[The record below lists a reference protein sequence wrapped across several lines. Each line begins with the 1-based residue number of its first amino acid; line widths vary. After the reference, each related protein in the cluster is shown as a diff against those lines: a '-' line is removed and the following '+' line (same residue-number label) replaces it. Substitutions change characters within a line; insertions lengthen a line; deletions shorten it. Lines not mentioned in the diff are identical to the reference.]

1 MTTMRKASF
10 SLQRRRLM
18 GRLVRM
24 GALMNIPLT
33 ALAHAS
39 FGPVNPPEPA
49 PALRLVGDDGRAF
62 DLQQRLRDKVT
73 AVQLMFTGCS
83 ATCPIQGALF
93 ASVASQLRG
102 AEFQLLSLSIDPLND
117 GPNALRNW
125 MKRFGAHSAWRAAAP
140 APVDVNRLLDF
151 LRGRAAGAD
160 RHTAQAFLFDRR
172 GQLVFRTAELPT
184 ASHIVHQLEYIGTR
198 L

>member
-1 MTTMRKASF
+1 MKSMSQAPR

-18 GRLVRM
+18 VQMVRW
-24 GALMNIPLT
+24 GALLNVPLS
-33 ALAHAS
+33 AWAHAS
-39 FGPVNPPEPA
+39 FGPVNPPQQA
-49 PALRLVGDDGRAF
+49 PALRLVGDDGVPF

-93 ASVASQLRG
+93 ASVATQLRG

-117 GPNALRNW
+117 EPKALREW
-125 MKRFGAHSAWRAAAP
+125 MKRFGAHPAWRAAAP
-140 APVDVNRLLDF
+140 APGDVDRLLDF

-184 ASHIVHQLEYIGTR
+184 ASHIVQQLEYIGIR